1 MAVWEV
7 WAWLELCR
15 VLFRSVPVAFT
26 LKLALVPGQLVKL
39 TGAVATM
46 TFWFTVR
53 LALLVTGLPQVPLK
67 NTLYVPASL
76 VVIIGML
83 CELPIS
89 PARALAP
96 LYH

>member
-39 TGAVATM
+39 TGAVATI

-53 LALLVTGLPQVPLK
+53 LALLVTGLPQVPLIT
-67 NTLYVPASL
+67 TLLEPTYLALTYARFS
-76 VVIIGML
+76 
-83 CELPIS
+83 ELPIS
-89 PARALAP
+89 PARAPTP